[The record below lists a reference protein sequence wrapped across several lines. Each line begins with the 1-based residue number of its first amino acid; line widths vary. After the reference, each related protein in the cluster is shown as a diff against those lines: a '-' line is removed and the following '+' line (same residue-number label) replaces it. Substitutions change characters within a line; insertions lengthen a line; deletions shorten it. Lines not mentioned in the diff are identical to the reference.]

1 MTTRLRPGL
10 LLLALSLAAGCGD
23 EPAGGRVE
31 QAVAAAPVSE
41 GRALFETHC
50 LACHDAGLEHPG
62 TMRLSERLG
71 PERAPLLNRPE
82 LPPDYIKL
90 VAREGFKLMPPFRP
104 AELDDRQL
112 DVLAAYIAGERN

>member
-23 EPAGGRVE
+23 EPAGERVE

>member
-1 MTTRLRPGL
+1 MNTTRLRPG

-23 EPAGGRVE
+23 QPLGGRVE
-31 QAVAAAPVSE
+31 QALAVAPVSE
-41 GRALFETHC
+41 GQALFEAHC
-50 LACHDAGLEHPG
+50 LACHGAGLGHPG

-71 PERAPLLNRPE
+71 PEQAPLLNRPE
-82 LPPDYIKL
+82 LPPEYIKL

-104 AELDDRQL
+104 TELDDRQL

>member
-1 MTTRLRPGL
+1 MKTTPLRTG

-23 EPAGGRVE
+23 QPLGGRVE
-31 QAVAAAPVSE
+31 QATAAAPVSE
-41 GRALFETHC
+41 GQALFETYC

-82 LPPDYIKL
+82 LPPEYIKL

-104 AELDDRQL
+104 TELDDRQL

>member
-1 MTTRLRPGL
+1 MTTRLRLGL